1 MKDLPNPETQLK
13 RSYLPDNFQVTDW
26 ESLRKF
32 YDELLN
38 RPIHSVDD
46 LEAWVLDEN
55 ELEAVTSEDR
65 RWRYIRISCN
75 SNDKKAEEAFNY
87 FVKEIT
93 PNIAQYNQQLNQKL
107 VSSPFVKSLDKNKFR
122 IYLRDIENAI
132 RLYREENI
140 PIHTEIQMYSKE
152 FATIAS
158 EMTIILDGNELTLQ
172 QASVL
177 LTETNREL
185 RESVYRKTSE
195 RRLEDAGKLDDLFDK
210 LIEKRQLLAQNAGFD
225 NFRDFKFADLGRFDY
240 GPEDCYAFHDAIA
253 NEVVPL
259 VDEMNRQ
266 RQKYLGIDRIRP
278 WDLSVDP
285 LYDEPLMPYK
295 NVNELIE
302 KSILCLSDLHPYF
315 GNCISIMDQMNHL
328 DLDSRKG
335 KRPGGYNMPLPET
348 GIPFIFMNS
357 ANSMRDMRTMMH
369 EAGHAVHSLLTR
381 EKKMNIDKRPPSEVA
396 ELAAMAM
403 ELLTMD
409 FWPRFFDSEEDYK
422 RARIWQLQKSVSLLP
437 WVATISK
444 FQHWLYTNEGH
455 TSEERDNAWLEIF
468 HEFESDTVNWTGLE
482 PFSRKLWQ
490 RQLHLFEVPFYYIEY
505 GMAQLGAI
513 AIWRNYRRDPEKT
526 LQNYIEALELGYTK
540 PIGEI
545 YEKAGIQFNFSSAYV
560 SELMDFVS
568 QELKELTS

>member
-1 MKDLPNPETQLK
+1 MKNLPNPDSQIK
-13 RSYLPDNFQVTDW
+13 RTYLPSNFQVTDW
-26 ESLRKF
+26 ESLKPF
-32 YDELLN
+32 YEELLN
-38 RPIHSVDD
+38 RKINTAKE
-46 LEAWVLDEN
+46 LEAWIVDEN

-65 RWRYIRISCN
+65 RWRYIRLSCN
-75 SNDKKAEEAFNY
+75 SNDKKAEEAYNHY
-87 FVKEIT
+87 VKTIT
-93 PNIAQYNQQLNQKL
+93 PQITQYQQLLSKKL
-107 VSSPFVKSLDKNKFR
+107 VESPFADQLDKDKFG
-122 IYLRDIENAI
+122 IYLRNIKNAI
-132 RLYREENI
+132 RLFREENI
-140 PIHTEIQMYSKE
+140 PVQTEIQMHAKT

-158 EMTIILDGNELTLQ
+158 EMTIMLDDNELTLQ

-177 LTETNREL
+177 LTETDREL
-185 RESVYRKTSE
+185 RETVYRKNGE
-195 RRLEDAGKLDDLFDK
+195 RRLEDADKLDELFDA
-210 LIEKRQLLAQNAGFD
+210 LLEKRQLLAKNADFE
-225 NFRDFKFADLGRFDY
+225 NFRDFKFAHLERFDY
-240 GPEDCYAFHDAIA
+240 GPEDCAAFHDAIA

-259 VDEMNRQ
+259 VDQMNRE
-266 RQKYLGIDRIRP
+266 RKKLLGLDTLRP

-285 LYDEPLMPYK
+285 LYDQPLIPYK
-295 NVNELIE
+295 DVNELIE

-315 GNCISIMDQMNHL
+315 GGCISLMDQMNHL

-381 EKKMNIDKRPPSEVA
+381 DKNLNIDKRPPSEVA

-409 FWPRFFDSEEDYK
+409 FWPRFFKTEEEYK

-437 WVATISK
+437 WVATIDK

-455 TSEERDNAWLEIF
+455 TIEERDDAWVKIF
-468 HEFESDTVNWTGLE
+468 SEFESSEIDWTGLE
-482 PFSRKLWQ
+482 HFKRKLWQ

-513 AIWRNYRRDPEKT
+513 AVWRNYRSNPQET
-526 LQNYIEALELGYTK
+526 LKNYIEALKLGYTK
-540 PIGEI
+540 PINDI
-545 YEKAGIQFNFSSAYV
+545 YQAAGIQFNFSSEYV
-560 SELMDFVS
+560 KELMGFVS
-568 QELKELTS
+568 DELS